1 MSVPCGRAWVWW
13 AESPGFNGDL
23 APSSLSATPPTSV
36 SSRVRRET
44 ATLSRWAGWEGGL
57 GRVSPRLWPLR
68 KGRRFAG
75 ADLREEG
82 SPADKGWWGWLPYRG
97 LRNAFSKH
105 LLLSLNRKARRE
117 SNVNYWLAKTGT
129 VAQYCHREQ
138 GWFGQGGDDET
149 SNLELENKIKFPYN
163 IRGDVETR
171 QKRFLFCW
179 IESSYSL
186 FFENLQVL
194 HCFIWRW
201 FTLVSWLC
209 AEIIGIHMKKFCF
222 SL

>member
-1 MSVPCGRAWVWW
+1 MQPSVTRASPLEIKQVQLPSLGAVSYFSETVGGLRGSVQNFIMLQTTVWWSVVLMSVPCGRAWVWW

-82 SPADKGWWGWLPYRG
+82 SPADKG
-97 LRNAFSKH
+97 
-105 LLLSLNRKARRE
+105 
-117 SNVNYWLAKTGT
+117 
-129 VAQYCHREQ
+129 
-138 GWFGQGGDDET
+138 
-149 SNLELENKIKFPYN
+149 
-163 IRGDVETR
+163 
-171 QKRFLFCW
+171 
-179 IESSYSL
+179 
-186 FFENLQVL
+186 
-194 HCFIWRW
+194 
-201 FTLVSWLC
+201 
-209 AEIIGIHMKKFCF
+209 
-222 SL
+222 